1 MYAYKRQGK
10 NFQPGTKFFHYEL
23 LRKKWQIEQ
32 EEEGGGNGVG
42 AEGELQNVP
51 KLNCRYNTVQGCSEG
66 FIRRPQAKLL
76 PAYWGRRKIQFK
88 GNNTDKNS
96 NYRKN

>member
-32 EEEGGGNGVG
+32 EEEGG
-42 AEGELQNVP
+42 EGMEWGQRES
-51 KLNCRYNTVQGCSEG
+51 CRMCPN
-66 FIRRPQAKLL
+66 
-76 PAYWGRRKIQFK
+76 
-88 GNNTDKNS
+88 
-96 NYRKN
+96 

>member
-32 EEEGGGNGVG
+32 WEEEG
-42 AEGELQNVP
+42 EGEIGERGWGRAAECAQ
-51 KLNCRYNTVQGCSEG
+51 
-66 FIRRPQAKLL
+66 IKLL
-76 PAYWGRRKIQFK
+76 L
-88 GNNTDKNS
+88 
-96 NYRKN
+96 

>member
-1 MYAYKRQGK
+1 MHIKGRGKTFSLAQSFFIMNYYAKSGK
-10 NFQPGTKFFHYEL
+10 SS
-23 LRKKWQIEQ
+23 RKKK
-32 EEEGGGNGVG
+32 GGGNGVG

-88 GNNTDKNS
+88 GNNKHKNS